1 MSLPAPWPSISRTC
15 KSTAINKTPGKFR
28 PLADRTLPGSFTA
41 SRKVVFA
48 ALLLLLTSCTSV
60 RPIVKIGLIAPFEG
74 LYRESGYASLA
85 AMRQALADCTPPGL
99 DVLPV
104 ALDDSG
110 DPAKAQRAA
119 QKLLVDPAVR
129 AIVGPLLL
137 ESVPAVATVITPTAV
152 MPWYIPPLVN
162 PEGGF
167 SNPSSEQWLTAQV
180 EYVAKNSPADHV
192 LLGGLPIEWQL
203 AAHTTISTTR
213 VDDLDTA
220 LATLQETGTEEMAL
234 LWLGRPDMGARWLS
248 KVQDAAPQL
257 DFWLADQ
264 AGIAIFAAH
273 AASHSPNWDRSHWLI
288 WTDVEYNQWSQPDG
302 PAIQPSDA
310 MRYLTY
316 RATCAALQRLGETP
330 SSPSGAWELQSR
342 PIE

>member
-1 MSLPAPWPSISRTC
+1 M
-15 KSTAINKTPGKFR
+15 
-28 PLADRTLPGSFTA
+28 
-41 SRKVVFA
+41 
-48 ALLLLLTSCTSV
+48 

-74 LYRESGYASLA
+74 LYRESGYAALE
-85 AMRQALADCTPPGL
+85 AMRQALADCTPAGI

-119 QKLLVDPAVR
+119 QKLLADPSVR

-137 ESVPAVATVITPTAV
+137 ESVPAVATVITPTAAI
-152 MPWYIPPLVN
+152 PWYIPPLVN

-167 SNPSSEQWLTAQV
+167 GDPANAGWLTAQV
-180 EYVAKNSPADHV
+180 EYVAANAPADHV
-192 LLGGLPIEWQL
+192 LLLGLPREWQL
-203 AAHTTISTTR
+203 EVHTSVSTTR
-213 VDDLDTA
+213 VDNPDTA
-220 LATLQETGTEEMAL
+220 LAILQETGTEDVAL
-234 LWLGRPDMGARWLS
+234 LWLGKPDTGARWLS
-248 KVQDAAPQL
+248 KLQDFAPQV

-273 AASHSPNWDRSHWLI
+273 AASHSPNWERSRWLI

-302 PAIQPSDA
+302 PAIQPSNA
-310 MRYLTY
+310 TRYLTY
-316 RATCAALQRLGETP
+316 RATCAALQSLGDTSSSALGE
-330 SSPSGAWELQSR
+330 WELQSR